1 MGQKRQP
8 YSNQEGR
15 EAETSKLLT
24 MGQTELQDLEFSML
38 GYQSCFGPVFSYFGP
53 FLHFGMTKGGS
64 CHVCSKYVIWFLAL
78 QRAAIKRLL

>member
-1 MGQKRQP
+1 MGQKREL

-15 EAETSKLLT
+15 EAETSKFLT

-38 GYQSCFGPVFSYFGP
+38 GYKSCFGPVFSYFGP

-64 CHVCSKYVIWFLAL
+64 CQCVLKVCNLVFGFTEGCN
-78 QRAAIKRLL
+78 